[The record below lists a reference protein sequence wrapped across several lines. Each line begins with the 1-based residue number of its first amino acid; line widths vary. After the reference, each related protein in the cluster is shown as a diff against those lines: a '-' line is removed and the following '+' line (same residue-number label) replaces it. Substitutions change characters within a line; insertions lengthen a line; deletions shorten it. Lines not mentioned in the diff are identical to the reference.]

1 MISLVPLIHIDA
13 VWPHIAEGMKKACT
27 RAGGDIT
34 PDWLFE
40 ICRKGDA
47 LLFVAHENNAVMAGL
62 VCKVENWSG
71 RRVLRIL
78 AAAGWRMER
87 WLPALRDYREW
98 LQRLGVNQVIF
109 EGRKGWE
116 RVLPRARV
124 VRQVYEVDIDG

>member
-1 MISLVPLIHIDA
+1 
-13 VWPHIAEGMKKACT
+13 MKKACT

-47 LLFVAHENNAVMAGL
+47 LLFVAHEENVVMAGL
-62 VCKVENWSG
+62 VCRVENWSG
-71 RRVLRIL
+71 RRVLRIQ
-78 AAAGWRMER
+78 AAAGWGLER

-109 EGRKGWE
+109 EGRKGWQ